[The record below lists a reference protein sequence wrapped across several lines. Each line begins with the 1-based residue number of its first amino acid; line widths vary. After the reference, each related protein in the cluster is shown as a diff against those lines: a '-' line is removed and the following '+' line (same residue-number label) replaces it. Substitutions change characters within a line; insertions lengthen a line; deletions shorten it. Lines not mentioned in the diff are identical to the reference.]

1 MIVVMKKGAPKQ
13 EIELLSGW
21 LEHFNVTVNP
31 IIGAE
36 TTILGLVGDTSAIDK
51 DTLML
56 NHWVDRVMK
65 VQEPFKRANR
75 AMHPD
80 DTIVNIGGVEVG
92 GNKIAVMA
100 GPCSVESEAQIC
112 EIAEEVQRQGATILR
127 GGAWKPRSS
136 PYSFQGLK
144 AEGLDLL
151 YEAKKK
157 TGMPIVTE
165 ITNPAHIELFLDKV
179 DCFQIGARNMQN
191 FELLKEVGKTDKP
204 VLLKRGFANT
214 LEEFLMSAEYIMA
227 EGNEQVIL
235 CERGIRTYETYTR
248 NTLDISAVPALK
260 RLSHLP
266 VVVDPSHAAG
276 IYWMVEPLAMSAVA
290 AGADGLIIEVHNDP
304 AHALSDGAQSLT
316 YTHFARTMGKI
327 RSIAVAI
334 GKEI

>member
-1 MIVVMKKGAPKQ
+1 MIIILKNGCPKD
-13 EIELLSGW
+13 EISRLSDW
-21 LEHFNVTVNP
+21 IEHFNVTVNP
-31 IIGAE
+31 IVGAE
-36 TTILGLVGDTSAIDK
+36 TTILGLVGDTSAVDQG
-51 DTLML
+51 TLML

-75 AMHPD
+75 KMHPE
-80 DTIVNIGGVEVG
+80 DTIVSIGGVPVG
-92 GNKIAVMA
+92 GNKITVMA
-100 GPCSVESEAQIC
+100 GPCSVESEPQIC
-112 EIAEEVQRQGATILR
+112 EIAETVQRMGAGVLR

-144 AEGLDLL
+144 AEGLELL
-151 YEAKKK
+151 CIAKEK

-165 ITNPAHIELFLDKV
+165 ITNPAHIEMFEGRV
-179 DCFQIGARNMQN
+179 DCYQVGARNMQN
-191 FELLKEVGKTDKP
+191 FELLKALGETDTP

-227 EGNEQVIL
+227 GGNEQVIL

-276 IYWMVEPLAMSAVA
+276 IYWMVEPLAMSAIA

-316 YTHFARTMGKI
+316 YKHFDRTMSKLRAI
-327 RSIAVAI
+327 TAAI
-334 GKEI
+334 GKEL